1 MWGTV
6 GAVNTL
12 GKVIERGKIDRKD
25 VFHTL
30 FPWATA
36 GIVHAFQHPQKAK
49 DLFFSPKKGPE
60 ISDNSPKKNNTK
72 DHSNNRSKAGYRRY
86 IKDVPLKASRF
97 YLTVIKR
104 YY

>member
-12 GKVIERGKIDRKD
+12 GKVIEGRKVDRKD

-49 DLFFSPKKGPE
+49 DKAKDLFFSPIYNDI
-60 ISDNSPKKNNTK
+60 ISC
-72 DHSNNRSKAGYRRY
+72 A
-86 IKDVPLKASRF
+86 
-97 YLTVIKR
+97 
-104 YY
+104 